1 MDAIGRYRLQSKVG
15 AGAFATVWRGYDD
28 DLDVDV
34 AVKVLADN
42 WASRADVRE
51 RFLSEA
57 RLMRRIASD
66 RVVRV
71 FDLGALEDGRPYFV
85 MDYVSGGTLA
95 DVLAAGPV
103 DPADALWWGA
113 DLARAVAALHAE
125 GVVHRDITPANL
137 LLRPSGGKESG
148 GGTHRIVLADLGLAK
163 RAAEASGLTE
173 AVGTPSY
180 MAPEQGRGDGG
191 FDERAD
197 VYAVGAVT
205 YALLTGRAPFVA
217 SSITDVV
224 GRDPDQDPPSLHP
237 LLHDAI
243 GQVDELLARAL
254 AYRVGDRWPQ
264 AHTLA
269 ERLEAEAYR
278 LEQEAPLLA
287 SLRTA
292 AGDQDAISTTVGSPS
307 TPSSRSAASTESAT
321 NSSTQPAAASTGS
334 GSGLAA
340 AVPPG
345 DVAGTSRRGRRGKR
359 WRGLAVMVL
368 VPVVFAAAAVGAWYV
383 AGR

>member
-1 MDAIGRYRLQSKVG
+1 MDLIGRYRLQSKIG

-57 RLMRRIASD
+57 RLMRRIASE

-71 FDLGALEDGRPYFV
+71 FDLGNLPDGRPYFV
-85 MDYVSGGTLA
+85 MDYVGGGTLA
-95 DVLAAGPV
+95 DVLAQGPV

-125 GVVHRDITPANL
+125 GVVHRDIAPANL
-137 LLRPSGGKESG
+137 LLRPSHGNESG

-163 RAAEASGLTE
+163 RAAEASGLTQ

-197 VYAVGAVT
+197 VYAVAAVT

-217 SSITDVV
+217 SSISDVV
-224 GRDPDQDPPSLHP
+224 ARDPDSNPPSLRP
-237 LLHDAI
+237 LLHDSL
-243 GQVDELLARAL
+243 GEVDDILARAL
-254 AYRVGDRWPQ
+254 AFRVDERWNR
-264 AHTLA
+264 ADTLG

-287 SLRTA
+287 SLHTMIGA
-292 AGDQDAISTTVGSPS
+292 DDTSTAISE
-307 TPSSRSAASTESAT
+307 A
-321 NSSTQPAAASTGS
+321 
-334 GSGLAA
+334 
-340 AVPPG
+340 PG
-345 DVAGTSRRGRRGKR
+345 PRRSRRGLV
-359 WRGLAVMVL
+359 LALLPVL
-368 VPVVFAAAAVGAWYV
+368 FALAAGGSWYV
-383 AGR
+383 LGR

>member
-1 MDAIGRYRLQSKVG
+1 MDVIGRYRLQSKIG

-57 RLMRRIASD
+57 RLMRRIASE

-71 FDLGALEDGRPYFV
+71 FDLGKLPDGRPYFV
-85 MDYVSGGTLA
+85 MDYVGGGTLA
-95 DVLAAGPV
+95 DVLAHGPV

-125 GVVHRDITPANL
+125 GVVHRDIAPANL
-137 LLRPSGGKESG
+137 LLRPSHGNESG

-163 RAAEASGLTE
+163 RAAEASGLTQ

-197 VYAVGAVT
+197 VYAVAAVT

-217 SSITDVV
+217 ASISDVV
-224 GRDPDQDPPSLHP
+224 ARDPDSNPPSLRP
-237 LLHDAI
+237 LLHDSL
-243 GQVDELLARAL
+243 GEVDDILARAL
-254 AYRVGDRWPQ
+254 AFRVGERWHR
-264 AHTLA
+264 ADTLA
-269 ERLEAEAYR
+269 DRLEAEAYR

-287 SLRTA
+287 SLRTTI
-292 AGDQDAISTTVGSPS
+292 DADDTSTAIG
-307 TPSSRSAASTESAT
+307 E
-321 NSSTQPAAASTGS
+321 
-334 GSGLAA
+334 
-340 AVPPG
+340 PPG
-345 DVAGTSRRGRRGKR
+345 RRRSRRG
-359 WRGLAVMVL
+359 LVL
-368 VPVVFAAAAVGAWYV
+368 VLLPVLFALAAGGSWY
-383 AGR
+383 AFGR

>member
-1 MDAIGRYRLQSKVG
+1 MDVIGRYRLHSKIG
-15 AGAFATVWRGYDD
+15 AGAFATVWRGFDD

-57 RLMRRIASD
+57 RLMRRIASE

-71 FDLGALEDGRPYFV
+71 FDLGKLPDGRPYFV
-85 MDYVSGGTLA
+85 MDYVGGGTLA
-95 DVLAAGPV
+95 DVLAHGPV

-125 GVVHRDITPANL
+125 GVVHRDIAPANL
-137 LLRPSGGKESG
+137 LLRPSLGNESG
-148 GGTHRIVLADLGLAK
+148 GGTHRIVIADLGLAK
-163 RAAEASGLTE
+163 RAVEASGLTQ

-197 VYAVGAVT
+197 VYAVAAVT
-205 YALLTGRAPFVA
+205 YALLTGRAPFAA
-217 SSITDVV
+217 SSISDVV
-224 GRDPDQDPPSLHP
+224 ARDPDSNPPSLRP
-237 LLHDAI
+237 LLHDSL
-243 GQVDELLARAL
+243 GEVDDILARAL
-254 AYRVGDRWPQ
+254 AFRVGERWNR
-264 AHTLA
+264 ADTLA

-287 SLRTA
+287 SLRTTISA
-292 AGDQDAISTTVGSPS
+292 DDTSTAISEAPGRRR
-307 TPSSRSAASTESAT
+307 SRRGLVLLLL
-321 NSSTQPAAASTGS
+321 PALFA
-334 GSGLAA
+334 LAA
-340 AVPPG
+340 AG
-345 DVAGTSRRGRRGKR
+345 S
-359 WRGLAVMVL
+359 
-368 VPVVFAAAAVGAWYV
+368 WYV
-383 AGR
+383 FGR

>member
-1 MDAIGRYRLQSKVG
+1 MDVIGRYRLQSKIG

-34 AVKVLADN
+34 AVKVLAEN
-42 WASRADVRE
+42 WSSRADVRE

-71 FDLGALEDGRPYFV
+71 FDLGQLPDGRPYFV

-95 DVLAAGPV
+95 EVLAHGPV
-103 DPADALWWGA
+103 EPADALWWGA

-125 GVVHRDITPANL
+125 GVVHRDIAPANL
-137 LLRPSGGKESG
+137 LLRPNGGNESG

-163 RAAEASGLTE
+163 RAAEASGLTQ

-180 MAPEQGRGDGG
+180 MAPEQGKGDSG

-197 VYAVGAVT
+197 VYAVAAVT

-224 GRDPDQDPPSLHP
+224 GRDPDSNPPSLQP
-237 LLHDAI
+237 LLHDSL

-254 AYRVGDRWPQ
+254 AYRVGDRWNR
-264 AHTLA
+264 ADTLA
-269 ERLEAEAYR
+269 DRLESEAYR

-287 SLRTA
+287 SLRTTVSTS
-292 AGDQDAISTTVGSPS
+292 DDTSTTVAS
-307 TPSSRSAASTESAT
+307 TPEVERRSRRGWLLLSL
-321 NSSTQPAAASTGS
+321 PVLFV
-334 GSGLAA
+334 LAA
-340 AVPPG
+340 AGSWYFV
-345 DVAGTSRRGRRGKR
+345 GR
-359 WRGLAVMVL
+359 
-368 VPVVFAAAAVGAWYV
+368 
-383 AGR
+383 

>member
-51 RFLSEA
+51 RFLSVA

-95 DVLAAGPV
+95 EVLAAGPL

-224 GRDPDQDPPSLHP
+224 GRDPDQEPPSLRP
-237 LLHDAI
+237 LLQDAT

-254 AYRVGDRWPQ
+254 AYRVGDRWAQ

-287 SLRTA
+287 SLRTS
-292 AGDQDAISTTVGSPS
+292 AGNEDDISTTVGASS
-307 TPSSRSAASTESAT
+307 TSALGSSGGVAAS
-321 NSSTQPAAASTGS
+321 SSTGPAAA
-334 GSGLAA
+334 A
-340 AVPPG
+340 PPET
-345 DVAGTSRRGRRGKR
+345 VAGTPRRGRRKKL
-359 WRGLAVMVL
+359 WRGVALFVL
-368 VPVVFAAAAVGAWYV
+368 LPVVFGGAAVAAWYL

>member
-1 MDAIGRYRLQSKVG
+1 MEAIGRYRLQSKIG

-71 FDLGALEDGRPYFV
+71 FDLGALADGRPYFV

-95 DVLAAGPV
+95 EVLAAGPL

-163 RAAEASGLTE
+163 RAAEASGLTQ

-180 MAPEQGRGDGG
+180 MAPEQGRGDEG

-205 YALLTGRAPFVA
+205 YALLTGRPPFVA
-217 SSITDVV
+217 SSIKDVV
-224 GRDPDQDPPSLHP
+224 GRDPDVDPPSLRP
-237 LLHDAI
+237 LLHDAV
-243 GQVDELLARAL
+243 GQVDELLARSL
-254 AYRVGDRWPQ
+254 AYRVSDRWSR
-264 AHTLA
+264 ADTLA

-287 SLRTA
+287 SLRTST
-292 AGDQDAISTTVGSPS
+292 GTQDGISTTVGS
-307 TPSSRSAASTESAT
+307 SSGATVGADASAAESGGA
-321 NSSTQPAAASTGS
+321 SSTGS
-334 GSGLAA
+334 ETSSVGSTA
-340 AVPPG
+340 AVPP
-345 DVAGTSRRGRRGKR
+345 DSVAGTSRRGRRVLR
-359 WRGLAVMVL
+359 VVLLAVLLPLVFVL
-368 VPVVFAAAAVGAWYV
+368 GAAGTWYL

>member
-1 MDAIGRYRLQSKVG
+1 MDVIGRYRLQSKIG

-34 AVKVLADN
+34 AVKVLAEN

-71 FDLGALEDGRPYFV
+71 FDLGELPDGRPYFV
-85 MDYVSGGTLA
+85 MDYVSGGSLA
-95 DVLAAGPV
+95 DVMAHGPL
-103 DPADALWWGA
+103 DPVDALWWGA
-113 DLARAVAALHAE
+113 DLARAVAALHEE

-137 LLRPSGGKESG
+137 LLRPSQGLESG

-163 RAAEASGLTE
+163 RAAEASGLTQ

-205 YALLTGRAPFVA
+205 YALMTGRPPFLA
-217 SSITDVV
+217 SSITDVLA
-224 GRDPDQDPPSLHP
+224 RDPDSAPPSLQP
-237 LLHDAI
+237 LLHDSV
-243 GQVDELLARAL
+243 GELDEILARTL
-254 AYRVGDRWPQ
+254 AYRVGDRWSR
-264 AHTLA
+264 ADSLA
-269 ERLEAEAYR
+269 ERLEQEAYR

-287 SLRTA
+287 SQRTTI
-292 AGDQDAISTTVGSPS
+292 GDQDGIRTTV
-307 TPSSRSAASTESAT
+307 AASAHPLRRRRSHRGWLFVAL
-321 NSSTQPAAASTGS
+321 PLLFL
-334 GSGLAA
+334 LAA
-340 AVPPG
+340 AG
-345 DVAGTSRRGRRGKR
+345 S
-359 WRGLAVMVL
+359 WYLAT
-368 VPVVFAAAAVGAWYV
+368 
-383 AGR
+383 R

>member
-1 MDAIGRYRLQSKVG
+1 MDAIGRYRLRSKIG

-71 FDLGALEDGRPYFV
+71 FDLGQLPDGRPYFV
-85 MDYVSGGTLA
+85 MDLVGGGTLA
-95 DVLAAGPV
+95 EVLAAGPL

-125 GVVHRDITPANL
+125 GVVHRDVTPANL
-137 LLRPSGGKESG
+137 LLRPSHGQESG

-163 RAAEASGLTE
+163 RAAEASGLTQ

-180 MAPEQGRGDGG
+180 MAPEQARGDGG

-205 YALLTGRAPFVA
+205 YALLTGRPPFVA
-217 SSITDVV
+217 ASITDVLR
-224 GRDPDQDPPSLHP
+224 RDPDQPPPGLRP

-243 GQVDELLARAL
+243 GQVDEILARAL
-254 AYRVGDRWPQ
+254 AYRPGDRWSR
-264 AHTLA
+264 ADTLA

-278 LEQEAPLLA
+278 LEQEAPWLA

-292 AGDQDAISTTVGSPS
+292 AADDQDETGTVLADGR
-307 TPSSRSAASTESAT
+307 TPPRE
-321 NSSTQPAAASTGS
+321 
-334 GSGLAA
+334 
-340 AVPPG
+340 
-345 DVAGTSRRGRRGKR
+345 RGKR
-359 WRGLAVMVL
+359 GLLLAVL
-368 VPVVFAAAAVGAWYV
+368 LPLLFAAAAVGSWYF

>member
-1 MDAIGRYRLQSKVG
+1 MDVIGRYRLQDKIG

-71 FDLGALEDGRPYFV
+71 FDLGKLDDGRPYFV
-85 MDYVSGGTLA
+85 MDYVGGGTLGDMLRQGPL
-95 DVLAAGPV
+95 DVV
-103 DPADALWWGA
+103 DALWWGA
-113 DLARAVAALHAE
+113 DLARAVAALHGE
-125 GVVHRDITPANL
+125 GVVHRDVTPANL
-137 LLRPSGGKESG
+137 LLRPNQGGEESG

-163 RAAEASGLTE
+163 RAAEASGLTQ

-197 VYAVGAVT
+197 IYAVGAVT
-205 YALLTGRAPFVA
+205 YALMTGHPPYTVT
-217 SSITDVV
+217 SIGEVLN
-224 GRDPDQDPPSLHP
+224 RDPDLPPPSLRSV
-237 LLHDAI
+237 LHDSVGPLDDI
-243 GQVDELLARAL
+243 FARAL
-254 AYRVGDRWPQ
+254 AYRVNDRWDR
-264 AHTLA
+264 ADSLA

-278 LEQEAPLLA
+278 LEQEAPQRAAERTVITNDAVPATVATDPPVRRRRRWRAWFLLA
-287 SLRTA
+287 L
-292 AGDQDAISTTVGSPS
+292 
-307 TPSSRSAASTESAT
+307 
-321 NSSTQPAAASTGS
+321 
-334 GSGLAA
+334 
-340 AVPPG
+340 
-345 DVAGTSRRGRRGKR
+345 
-359 WRGLAVMVL
+359 
-368 VPVVFAAAAVGAWYV
+368 PVVFVAAGIGGWFLF
-383 AGR
+383 GR

>member
-1 MDAIGRYRLQSKVG
+1 MDVIGRYRLQDQIG

-71 FDLGALEDGRPYFV
+71 FDLGRLPDGRPYFV
-85 MDYVSGGTLA
+85 MDYVGGGTLG
-95 DVLAAGPV
+95 DLLRQGTLDPV
-103 DPADALWWGA
+103 DALWWGA
-113 DLARAVAALHAE
+113 DLARAVAALHNE
-125 GVVHRDITPANL
+125 GVVHRDVTPANL
-137 LLRPSGGKESG
+137 LLRENVGIESG

-163 RAAEASGLTE
+163 RAAEASGLTQ

-197 VYAVGAVT
+197 IYAIGAVT
-205 YALLTGRAPFVA
+205 YALLTGHPPYAVA
-217 SSITDVV
+217 SIPDVLN
-224 GRDPDQDPPSLHP
+224 RDPDLLPGTLQP
-237 LLHDAI
+237 LLHDAVGGLDDI
-243 GQVDELLARAL
+243 FARAL
-254 AYRVGDRWPQ
+254 AYDPTDRWER
-264 AHTLA
+264 AELLA

-278 LEQEAPLLA
+278 LEQEAPLRA
-287 SLRTA
+287 QERTSIT
-292 AGDQDAISTTVGSPS
+292 DDEVSTTV
-307 TPSSRSAASTESAT
+307 AT
-321 NSSTQPAAASTGS
+321 NPPVRRRRRRAWLWFAAA
-334 GSGLAA
+334 L
-340 AVPPG
+340 
-345 DVAGTSRRGRRGKR
+345 
-359 WRGLAVMVL
+359 
-368 VPVVFAAAAVGAWYV
+368 PVVFVAAGAGGWYLF
-383 AGR
+383 GQ

>member
-1 MDAIGRYRLQSKVG
+1 MDVIGRYRLQEQVG

-71 FDLGALEDGRPYFV
+71 FDLGKLPDGRPYFV
-85 MDYVSGGTLA
+85 MDYVDGGTLA
-95 DVLAAGPV
+95 DILAGGPV

-137 LLRPSGGKESG
+137 LLRPSNGLESG

-163 RAAEASGLTE
+163 RAAEASGLTQ

-205 YALLTGRAPFVA
+205 YALLTGRAPFVV
-217 SSITDVV
+217 SSISDVL
-224 GRDPDQDPPSLHP
+224 GRDPDSNPPSLRP
-237 LLHDAI
+237 LLHDAV
-243 GQVDELLARAL
+243 GQLDDLLARAL
-254 AYRVGDRWPQ
+254 AYRVGDRWQ
-264 AHTLA
+264 RADTLA
-269 ERLEAEAYR
+269 EHLEAEAYR
-278 LEQEAPLLA
+278 LEQEAPMLA
-287 SLRTA
+287 SARTA
-292 AGDQDAISTTVGSPS
+292 AGDPDAVDTTI
-307 TPSSRSAASTESAT
+307 RSAGTTAHPGRR
-321 NSSTQPAAASTGS
+321 QWV
-334 GSGLAA
+334 LAA
-340 AVPPG
+340 LP
-345 DVAGTSRRGRRGKR
+345 
-359 WRGLAVMVL
+359 VL
-368 VPVVFAAAAVGAWYV
+368 FVGAAVATWFLL
-383 AGR
+383 GR

>member
-1 MDAIGRYRLQSKVG
+1 MDVIGRYRLQSKIG

-71 FDLGALEDGRPYFV
+71 FDLGELPDGRPYFV
-85 MDYVSGGTLA
+85 MDYVAGGTLA
-95 DVLAAGPV
+95 DLLARGPL

-137 LLRPSGGKESG
+137 LLRPSRGIESG

-163 RAAEASGLTE
+163 RAAEASGLTQ

-180 MAPEQGRGDGG
+180 MAPEQGRGEGG

-217 SSITDVV
+217 SSISDVV
-224 GRDPDQDPPSLHP
+224 ARDPDNSPPSLRP
-237 LLHDAI
+237 LLHASLGD
-243 GQVDELLARAL
+243 VDEILARSL
-254 AYRVGDRWPQ
+254 AFRVHERWNR
-264 AHTLA
+264 ADTLA
-269 ERLEAEAYR
+269 DRLEAEAYR
-278 LEQEAPLLA
+278 LEQDAPLLA
-287 SLRTA
+287 SLRT
-292 AGDQDAISTTVGSPS
+292 SVG
-307 TPSSRSAASTESAT
+307 ASEDTSAT
-321 NSSTQPAAASTGS
+321 IERATTTGEP
-334 GSGLAA
+334 GTTLAE
-340 AVPPG
+340 G
-345 DVAGTSRRGRRGKR
+345 NRGRRG
-359 WRGLAVMVL
+359 LALVL
-368 VPVVFAAAAVGAWYV
+368 LPALFLLAAAGSWYLS
-383 AGR
+383 GR